1 MAGKISRVQ
10 KITKK
15 TKGSEDSWGALIESW
30 SFRHDFIE
38 GSTTMLHRQFL
49 LRFALVS
56 ASAAASLALAHPAF
70 AQFVINE
77 PTVEKGE
84 LEFETHGSFQS
95 GFPDEDEKNAKET
108 DEEEAPGADEE
119 EEPFTRHGHEIE
131 MGYGLTDFWKLELG
145 LGLQQPVDGD
155 LQATTFEI
163 ENTLQLATYELWGA
177 VFSAFASVELGLA
190 DQIPDAVE
198 FGPLV
203 QFGND
208 KLTLV
213 LNALFEKTF
222 GEFREPGIGFE
233 YAAQLKFAMTDR
245 VSAGFEAFGEIEDLR
260 NVPSFHKTEF
270 RIGPVIYVSTPEN
283 EGQKAGGDSDDE
295 RGLSIGGR
303 DIGIAADVGLL
314 VGATAVTPDL
324 AVKWDLS
331 ISF

>member
-1 MAGKISRVQ
+1 
-10 KITKK
+10 
-15 TKGSEDSWGALIESW
+15 
-30 SFRHDFIE
+30 
-38 GSTTMLHRQFL
+38 MLHRQFL

-203 QFGND
+203 QFSAMIKDLRYFANPASASSMP
-208 KLTLV
+208 T
-213 LNALFEKTF
+213 A
-222 GEFREPGIGFE
+222 
-233 YAAQLKFAMTDR
+233 FAMTDGSPQR
-245 VSAGFEAFGEIEDLR
+245 SIIPQDGVPHRTGDLCL
-260 NVPSFHKTEF
+260 
-270 RIGPVIYVSTPEN
+270 
-283 EGQKAGGDSDDE
+283 DSRE
-295 RGLSIGGR
+295 RGAKGWR
-303 DIGIAADVGLL
+303 RQR
-314 VGATAVTPDL
+314 
-324 AVKWDLS
+324 
-331 ISF
+331 